1 MKDKIEK
8 WIKDID
14 EISMAFKAN
23 FELLDKLQLNL
34 KPNAKTWSI
43 AENIDHLIVINSS
56 YFEPVEKIKAGEY
69 KLGFISKIGF
79 LTRFFGK
86 MILSSVQPHN
96 KSKIKT
102 FPVWEPSKSD
112 FEIEIIE
119 QFVNHQEELKK
130 LIISSENL
138 LLKGALIASP
148 ANNNIVYKLEDA
160 FDIIVA
166 HEKRHLEQAKSI
178 LNDL

>member
-8 WIKDID
+8 WISDID
-14 EISMAFKAN
+14 EITLAFKAN
-23 FELLDKLQLNL
+23 FEHLDKKQLNK
-34 KPNAKTWSI
+34 KPNSKTWSI
-43 AENIDHLIVINSS
+43 GENIDHLIVINTS
-56 YFEPVEKIKAGEY
+56 YFDPVEKIKAGDY

-86 MILSSVQPHN
+86 MILSSVQPDN
-96 KSKIKT
+96 KSKIRT

-112 FEIEIIE
+112 FEIELLE
-119 QFVNHQEELKK
+119 QFINHQEALKK

-148 ANNNIVYKLEDA
+148 ANNNIIYKLEDA
-160 FDIIVA
+160 FDIIVS

-178 LNDL
+178 LNQL

>member
-1 MKDKIEK
+1 MKDKIDK

-14 EISMAFKAN
+14 DITQAFTAT
-23 FELLDKLQLNL
+23 FEHLNKIQLNK
-34 KPNAKTWSI
+34 KPNSKTWSI
-43 AENIDHLIVINSS
+43 GENIDHLIVINKS
-56 YFEPVEKIKAGEY
+56 YFEPVEKIKAGDY

-86 MILSSVQPHN
+86 MILSSVQPDN
-96 KSKIKT
+96 KSKIRT

-112 FEIEIIE
+112 FEIELLE
-119 QFVNHQEELKK
+119 QFINHQEALKK

-148 ANNNIVYKLEDA
+148 ANNNIIYKLEDA
-160 FDIIVA
+160 FDIIVS

-178 LNDL
+178 LNHL